1 MAYTKCNQCGGLII
15 TETDKTCP
23 RCRSRIDVGH
33 INSGSPSDKRSA
45 VTTEPPRRTIR
56 DIIASRARVGILS
69 GIALALWGFFGGSY
83 QRRGAGYTSS
93 GMELVWVGIAVAV
106 FATVIYLLCRRKSI
120 D

>member
-15 TETDKTCP
+15 TETDTTCP

-33 INSGSPSDKRSA
+33 INSGSPSDKRSG
-45 VTTEPPRRTIR
+45 VTSERPRRTIR
-56 DIIASRARVGILS
+56 DIIASRAKGGIFI
-69 GIALALWGFFGGSY
+69 GIALALLGYFGGSY

-93 GMELVWVGIAVAV
+93 GMELVWVGISVAV
-106 FATVIYLLCRRKSI
+106 FSTVIFLLCRRKSI